1 MNYLTWKI
9 KFGILLLIL
18 SASVYFIHYLI
29 FRDLEHIEIFMLS
42 DLAFV
47 FIEVFLVTLIINALL
62 SEREKQSKL
71 KKMNSLIGAFF
82 SEVGNNLLSKISP
95 ADINLKKIWDTLA
108 VYDDW
113 NAQNFIEVSKKIK
126 SYDYKIDYNKI
137 DFEHLNN
144 FLSQKRDFLV
154 GLLESPFVM
163 EHENFTDMIHAVYH
177 LTQELNYRNDFKNL
191 PESDYEHLAKDI
203 ERAYSLL
210 AHQWIEYMR
219 NLKKEYPY
227 IFSLYMRT
235 NPFNLGASPIVRK

>member
-1 MNYLTWKI
+1 MKYLTWKV
-9 KFGILLLIL
+9 KFGILLVVL
-18 SASVYFIHYLI
+18 SASVYFLHYLI
-29 FRDLEHIEIFMLS
+29 FRDLHHIEIFMLS
-42 DLAFV
+42 DIAFV
-47 FIEVFLVTLIINALL
+47 FIEVLLVTLIIHALL
-62 SEREKQSKL
+62 DKREKHTKI

-82 SEVGNNLLSKISP
+82 SEVGNDMLSKISC
-95 ADINLKKIWDTLA
+95 ANVESNRIQSDLA

-113 NAQNFIEVSKKIK
+113 NTQNFIEVRKKIK
-126 SYDYKIDYNKI
+126 SYDYKIDYKKI

-154 GLLESPFVM
+154 RLLESPFVM

-177 LTQELNYRNDFKNL
+177 LTQELNYRNGFKNL

-203 ERAYSLL
+203 ERAYVLL
-210 AHQWIEYMR
+210 AHQWIDYME

-235 NPFNLGASPIVRK
+235 NPFNLNACPIVRK

>member
-1 MNYLTWKI
+1 MNYLSWKV

-29 FRDLEHIEIFMLS
+29 FRDLKHIEIFMLS

-62 SEREKQSKL
+62 SEREKQDKL

-82 SEVGNNLLSKISP
+82 SEVGNDMLRKISC
-95 ADINLKKIWDTLA
+95 ADVESNRIQRDIA
-108 VYDDW
+108 VYGDW
-113 NAQNFIEVSKKIK
+113 NAQKFIEVSKKIK

-137 DFEHLNN
+137 DFEHMNN
-144 FLSQKRDFLV
+144 FLYQKRDFLV
-154 GLLESPFVM
+154 GLLENPFIL

-177 LTQELNYRNDFKNL
+177 LTQELNNRKDFKNL
-191 PESDYEHLAKDI
+191 PESDFEHLAKDI
-203 ERAYSLL
+203 ERAYALL

-219 NLKKEYPY
+219 NLKTEYPY

-235 NPFNLGASPIVRK
+235 NPFNLDASPIVRK

>member
-1 MNYLTWKI
+1 MKHLTWKV

-62 SEREKQSKL
+62 SEREKQDKL
-71 KKMNSLIGAFF
+71 KKMNSLVGAFF
-82 SEVGNNLLSKISP
+82 SEVGNTLLSKISC
-95 ADINLKKIWDTLA
+95 ADIKLGRIQSDIA
-108 VYDDW
+108 VLEDW
-113 NAQNFIEVSKKIK
+113 NNKNFIEVSKKIK
-126 SYDYKIDYNKI
+126 SYDYKTDYKKI

-144 FLSQKRDFLV
+144 FLYQKRDFLV
-154 GLLESPFVM
+154 GLLESPFIL

-177 LTQELNYRNDFKNL
+177 LTQELNYRKDFKNL
-191 PESDYEHLAKDI
+191 PESDFEHLAKDI
-203 ERAYSLL
+203 ERAYALL

-219 NLKKEYPY
+219 NLNTEYPY

-235 NPFNLGASPIVRK
+235 NPFNLCASPIVRK